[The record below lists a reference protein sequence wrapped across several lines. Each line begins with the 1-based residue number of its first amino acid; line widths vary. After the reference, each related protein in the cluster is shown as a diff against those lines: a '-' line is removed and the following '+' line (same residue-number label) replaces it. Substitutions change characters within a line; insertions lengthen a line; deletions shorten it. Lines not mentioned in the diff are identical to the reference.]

1 MERQGNQSSHSQ
13 MLPVAML
20 EYQEVLVMI
29 GQSKKTVFECWL
41 EQYGSHLE
49 QLAGITP
56 CESRP
61 ETDVPSHELRDPR
74 NDANQEH

>member
-1 MERQGNQSSHSQ
+1 

-20 EYQEVLVMI
+20 NEEVLVMI

-49 QLAGITP
+49 QLATVR
-56 CESRP
+56 CESHTERK
-61 ETDVPSHELRDPR
+61 EPSHEIRDPR